1 MVEYKYTMTIE
12 GKEPVTVKVFAY
24 PEIAERVNITWNTE
38 QDPVYT
44 NYGTMLYSDALIH
57 CADYNL
63 DFTYMAGSQKNADMY
78 KAWGWP
84 EKNIYLNNNDDYG
97 KKVTFSN
104 GYSGVYCDDTTAAN
118 IYNAKNTVA
127 FTVGFVNDEDN
138 EYIPLFQFINFGG
151 AVVPN
156 IDGAMQ
162 TNKFVYTYMYP
173 GDKSAGYICKFGIPS
188 VTSSPPVEASETQ
201 ILFFTSSVSD
211 DDPYDPGG
219 ESGTGGGSGDFD
231 NTSIPIDIPSLPS
244 ISASSTGFIT
254 LYNPSLSELNTL
266 SSYLWS
272 DLFEI
277 DGWKKLFAD
286 PMDAILGLS
295 IVPVPILSAGQR
307 EVKVGNVGTGISLTV
322 AANQYAEVDCGSLTI
337 GEYWGAYLD
346 YDPYTKFDL
355 YLPYIGTHAISAD
368 DIVGKTLRV
377 VYHVDILSGACMA
390 YVKCGQSVLYQFAGQ
405 CSTSIP
411 ITGNSWT
418 SVINGALSVAAS
430 IGSMVATGGASAPL
444 AANAIANTAVNQLK
458 PSIEKSGSLG
468 GPSGIIGIQTPYII
482 ITRPRQALPSRQ
494 NEFIGYPALYSAVL
508 SDLTGYTEIE
518 KIHLEGIPATEK
530 ELTEIDTLL
539 KGGVIF

>member
-12 GKEPVTVKVFAY
+12 GKEPVTIKAFAY
-24 PEIAERVNITWNTE
+24 PEIAERVNITWNTK

-63 DFTYMAGSQKNADMY
+63 DFTYMAGSQKDADMY

-84 EKNIYLNNNDDYG
+84 EKNIYLNNKEDYG

-104 GYSGVYCDDTTAAN
+104 GYSGIYCDDTTAAN
-118 IYNAKNTVA
+118 IYNAKNTVS
-127 FTVGFVNDEDN
+127 FTVGFVNDTDN
-138 EYIPLFQFINFGG
+138 EYIPLFQFKNFGG

-156 IDGAMQ
+156 IDGAIQ

-173 GDKSAGYICKFGIPS
+173 GDKSAGYICRFGIPS
-188 VTSSPPVEASETQ
+188 VTAYPPTEASETQ

-219 ESGTGGGSGDFD
+219 GSGTGGGSGDFD

-307 EVKVGNVGTGISLTV
+307 EVKVGNVGTGINLTV

-377 VYHVDILSGACMA
+377 VYHVDILSGACIA

-444 AANAIANTAVNQLK
+444 AASAIANTAVNQLK

-494 NEFIGYPALYSAVL
+494 NEYIGYPALYSAVL
-508 SDLTGYTEIE
+508 SDLSGYTEIE

-530 ELTEIDTLL
+530 EITEIDTLL
-539 KGGVIF
+539 KGGVIL